1 MKKIFFILIVLLWV
15 SNCVIGQD
23 KSDDLKKLFE
33 VMDAEKTM
41 SEMMD
46 NIKPI
51 LKKQA
56 ELEFKNDED
65 KLNYSKYLD
74 YILGEVERI
83 STRMLNEDMYAL
95 YDKHFTQEEIKYLI
109 QFYESPT
116 GKKFIEKTPQITKEL
131 METMMQKYMPAFQ
144 NNMINKLGELKKE

>member
-1 MKKIFFILIVLLWV
+1 MKKYFFILIVLLGV

-51 LKKQA
+51 FKKQA

-74 YILGEVERI
+74 YLLGEMERI
-83 STRMLNEDMYAL
+83 SIRMLNEDMYAL

-116 GKKFIEKTPQITKEL
+116 GKKFIKKTPQITKEL
-131 METMMQKYMPAFQ
+131 METMMQKYMPEFQ
-144 NNMINKLGELKKE
+144 NNIIKKLGELKKE